1 MKKRIISMCMILM
14 LLLMGCGNKE
24 KLPEEKIVF
33 DFFGYSL
40 CKDGII
46 NPSSGVLTITD
57 YNSGVTVPL
66 CDRPNCAHEPFS
78 GSNENPQCNAA
89 FSSRVITAFL
99 YKEHLYVFLDDGM
112 NHTTVYMADNTGGER
127 RKIAEADYVCNYS
140 DTTFCNGILYFVGEC
155 VEFNDNGVMQ
165 QARERFIGSFDAE
178 KQKFEMITEPDKE
191 LGNLTLCNVVG
202 EEVYFREYI
211 YIENGKQVAVPKD
224 MKNVEVELYSIAKNI
239 VTGEERF
246 FLDTNARN
254 CIVTDEGNIYY
265 EVEENS
271 KYEYW
276 KKTITG
282 EETFLFA
289 TDKMKPIKP
298 IIDGEWLLPE
308 DLSEFKKSFS
318 VQSVYEDIVL
328 VLDRNGKSGLITVD
342 NYLNDV
348 EEILYLDFQEVDIIM

>member
-46 NPSSGVLTITD
+46 NTMSEVLTITD

-66 CDRPNCAHEPFS
+66 CDKPNCAHEPFS
-78 GSNENPQCNAA
+78 GLNENPQCNAA

-99 YKEHLYVFLDDGM
+99 YKDNLYIFLDDGM
-112 NHTTVYMADNTGGER
+112 NHTTVYMANNTGGER
-127 RKIAEADYVCNYS
+127 RKIAEADYVCDYFGS
-140 DTTFCNGILYFVGEC
+140 MFCDGKLYFVGYRM
-155 VEFNDNGVMQ
+155 EFNDNGVMKQ
-165 QARERFIGSFDAE
+165 EQERLISSFDVE
-178 KQKFEMITEPDKE
+178 SQEFTMLTEPDKK
-191 LGNLTLCNVVG
+191 LGDLLLCNVVG
-202 EEVYFREYI
+202 EELYYRKLMYK
-211 YIENGKQVAVPKD
+211 ENGELVAVPKD
-224 MKNVEVELYSIAKNI
+224 YMSAEMVLYSIAENME
-239 VTGEERF
+239 TGEERF
-246 FLDTNARN
+246 FLDTNARS

-265 EVEENS
+265 EMEKNGQ
-271 KYEYW
+271 YEYW
-276 KKTITG
+276 KKMVTG
-282 EETFLFA
+282 EETFLFTA
-289 TDKMKPIKP
+289 DQMKPIEP
-298 IIDGEWLLPE
+298 IFDGEWLLPE